1 MDIYSER
8 FDNFRFLFFDVLST
22 FYFPSSFVIII
33 FSAIRYL
40 RNYLIKD
47 HYQNYVMGARFY
59 ERDETRV
66 QYGKESVL
74 PLEDVLSANYVGLFD
89 FWMSESEWNLTK
101 TNIAIG
107 LGLISPVFLTLLT
120 DKCLTAW
127 ITYLTS

>member
-1 MDIYSER
+1 
-8 FDNFRFLFFDVLST
+8 
-22 FYFPSSFVIII
+22 
-33 FSAIRYL
+33 
-40 RNYLIKD
+40 
-47 HYQNYVMGARFY
+47 MGARFY